1 MLSDRMPMTPS
12 GLVKLKQEL
21 KRLKGVERQRIVREI
36 AEARAHG
43 DLSENA
49 EYHAAKEKQS
59 HVEGRITQVEHWIAT
74 ADVID
79 VSKLSGDRVVFGAT
93 VHLTD
98 SQSGD
103 EVQYR
108 IVGELEADLKLG
120 RISVTSPIARA
131 LIGKVEGDVVRVR
144 APGGEREYEI
154 GSVEFV
160 EEPASSCLAAKRSG
174 AKSASSSR
182 APGGAPGTS
191 RGAIPLPCRPTPVR
205 RRPAPRRTRRFRS
218 RTRARRRGPGPGP
231 RPLRPCR

>member
-1 MLSDRMPMTPS
+1 MTPS

-43 DLSENA
+43 DLSANA
-49 EYHAAKEKQS
+49 EYDAANEKQS
-59 HVEGRITQVEHWIAT
+59 MLQRLSLQVEHWIAT

-108 IVGELEADLKLG
+108 IVGELEADLKQG
-120 RISVTSPIARA
+120 RISVTSPHRPRPHRQ
-131 LIGKVEGDVVRVR
+131 GRGGRGPVR

-160 EEPASSCLAAKRSG
+160 EEQVSSE
-174 AKSASSSR
+174 
-182 APGGAPGTS
+182 PE
-191 RGAIPLPCRPTPVR
+191 
-205 RRPAPRRTRRFRS
+205 
-218 RTRARRRGPGPGP
+218 
-231 RPLRPCR
+231 